1 MYKTLALVNTSE
13 FFQELLIEGFYFSFQ
28 VKLRCRLSNLNPLPP
43 RKAALLQHSERFAG
57 LVLDVFEHEPLDAS
71 SPLWQLPNA
80 LLSSHNADLV
90 ERNLMEVLFALRIL
104 TP

>member
-1 MYKTLALVNTSE
+1 MQLTPEPRK
-13 FFQELLIEGFYFSFQ
+13 
-28 VKLRCRLSNLNPLPP
+28 PP

-90 ERNLMEVLFALRIL
+90 ERNLMEVYGM
-104 TP
+104 P